1 MDDHLSTRQVGW
13 IIGESAS
20 TVRRMI
26 RDGDI
31 DASRVVGGFRVSRD
45 EALRVARETVE
56 AKAGRKPSD
65 RELEKLIDDV
75 IATNEARLADAA
87 AVPMKPTSPKR
98 HRRR

>member
-1 MDDHLSTRQVGW
+1 VNDHLSTRELGW

-20 TVRRMI
+20 TIRRLI

-31 DASRVVGGFRVSRD
+31 EASRVVGGFRVSRE
-45 EALRVARETVE
+45 EALRVARETIE
-56 AKAGRKPSD
+56 KRAGRKLSD

-87 AVPMKPTSPKR
+87 AVPLKPTSPR
-98 HRRR
+98 PRRRG

>member
-1 MDDHLSTRQVGW
+1 MNDHLSTRELGW

-20 TVRRMI
+20 TVRRLI

-31 DASRVVGGFRVSRD
+31 EASRVVGGFRVGRD

-56 AKAGRKPSD
+56 ARAGRKLSD

-75 IATNEARLADAA
+75 IATNEAQLADAA
-87 AVPMKPTSPKR
+87 AVPMKPTLPKL
-98 HRRR
+98 RRRS

>member
-20 TVRRMI
+20 TVRRLI

-31 DASRVVGGFRVSRD
+31 EASRLVGGFRVGRD
-45 EALRVARETVE
+45 EVLRVARATVE
-56 AKAGRKPSD
+56 ERAGRKLSD

-87 AVPMKPTSPKR
+87 AVPMKPTSPKP
-98 HRRR
+98 RRRG

>member
-1 MDDHLSTRQVGW
+1 MNDHLSTRELGW

-20 TVRRMI
+20 TVRRLI

-31 DASRVVGGFRVSRD
+31 EASRVVGGFRVSRE

-56 AKAGRKPSD
+56 EKAGRKLSD

-75 IATNEARLADAA
+75 IATNEAQLDDAA
-87 AVPMKPTSPKR
+87 AAPMKPTSPKR
-98 HRRR
+98 RRRR